1 MEVPVLVALFV
12 ALVEP
17 VVEAAQGDAEGLEA
31 ALGQGDLR
39 LQAAAFGGLAP
50 QGLERGLQLMAHRD
64 NLPTGFEELIG

>member
-1 MEVPVLVALFV
+1 M
-12 ALVEP
+12 
-17 VVEAAQGDAEGLEA
+17 EGLEA

-50 QGLERGLQLMAHRD
+50 QGLERGLQFMAHRD